1 MSDEDDDYSSVM
13 KNPYRDDPVWEDW
26 HATACGVQGGAD
38 DISSSES
45 EEEGGEPVVL
55 PTTCVCSQC
64 RLVMSTIS
72 KRKDKRLKSNR
83 NVLAIFSKF
92 KNETKTKPSLF
103 FIGLKRFLTP
113 RLQRKPSVFSIPDPG
128 SELSPSRIPI
138 PHQRI

>member
-26 HATACGVQGGAD
+26 HATACGVQGGAE

-64 RLVMSTIS
+64 RSVQILLLQIGNILV
-72 KRKDKRLKSNR
+72 
-83 NVLAIFSKF
+83 
-92 KNETKTKPSLF
+92 
-103 FIGLKRFLTP
+103 
-113 RLQRKPSVFSIPDPG
+113 
-128 SELSPSRIPI
+128 RI
-138 PHQRI
+138 RIRTSD

>member
-72 KRKDKRLKSNR
+72 KRKDKRFDIEAYYR
-83 NVLAIFSKF
+83 NESKTFSYIRSFLEQKQQ
-92 KNETKTKPSLF
+92 NESF
-103 FIGLKRFLTP
+103 R
-113 RLQRKPSVFSIPDPG
+113 S
-128 SELSPSRIPI
+128 
-138 PHQRI
+138 